1 MIKQQTNK
9 GDNAVE
15 VTKEQF
21 QQYRD
26 VQDSG
31 LYNMFTPEARE
42 MTSLSKD
49 EWVHIIRNY
58 SELKQQHEGGDE

>member
-1 MIKQQTNK
+1 M
-9 GDNAVE
+9 E